1 MAGSYTV
8 IKQLKEHGM
17 CRYVAFSSKN
27 SCDTENKLVELVLG
41 LTNH

>member
-1 MAGSYTV
+1 MVCAGEKT
-8 IKQLKEHGM
+8 
-17 CRYVAFSSKN
+17 RYVAFSSKN